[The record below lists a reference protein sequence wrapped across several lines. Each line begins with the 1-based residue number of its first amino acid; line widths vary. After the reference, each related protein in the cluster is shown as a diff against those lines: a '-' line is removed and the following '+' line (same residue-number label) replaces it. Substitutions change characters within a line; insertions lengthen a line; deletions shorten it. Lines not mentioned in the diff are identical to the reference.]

1 MQIILFLECPP
12 TLGGERRFFCP
23 SKTENNEWMC
33 VTLGQLCNTK
43 PDCPEGED
51 ENDTMCLF
59 HRPVSIH
66 TPTLEYTSNQLHE
79 CYYCLLLP
87 KRDAFCTTC
96 FPNFLT
102 DFSFHF
108 QKKTERKTLVNSLAP
123 TTLFHMHSK

>member
-1 MQIILFLECPP
+1 MSTNNLKSDAECPP

-23 SKTENNEWMC
+23 SKNENNEWMC

-66 TPTLEYTSNQLHE
+66 PRLINFMNVMLLEMHFPTFF
-79 CYYCLLLP
+79 
-87 KRDAFCTTC
+87 DC
-96 FPNFLT
+96 F
-102 DFSFHF
+102 
-108 QKKTERKTLVNSLAP
+108 A
-123 TTLFHMHSK
+123 

>member
-1 MQIILFLECPP
+1 MSTNNLKSDAECPP

-23 SKTENNEWMC
+23 SKNENNEWMC

-79 CYYCLLLP
+79 CYATAQ
-87 KRDAFCTTC
+87 KRCILHYLFSQLSDRF
-96 FPNFLT
+96 F
-102 DFSFHF
+102 FSF
-108 QKKTERKTLVNSLAP
+108 
-123 TTLFHMHSK
+123 SKEN